1 MEVMLG
7 GSGDVAQ
14 VFHSRGAHIPQ
25 GKGLEKLLRG
35 WQTPLFTYISS
46 KFMAFPAAPPQCLQ
60 GTSTPVLSAG
70 ASWTPHGHM
79 HLTISPS
86 SPTTQVLGVNLN
98 CSFSQTHTIYGANP
112 KEGLLQA
119 MWPRI

>member
-1 MEVMLG
+1 MEVTLG

-46 KFMAFPAAPPQCLQ
+46 PGCSNPWPSQRLPHSVSKAPPSQC
-60 GTSTPVLSAG
+60 
-70 ASWTPHGHM
+70 
-79 HLTISPS
+79 
-86 SPTTQVLGVNLN
+86 
-98 CSFSQTHTIYGANP
+98 
-112 KEGLLQA
+112 
-119 MWPRI
+119 